1 MIFPGWELDIAQA
14 SSIQTGNSDVMGV
27 EFPKYREL
35 FFELLIVFRHMAAAI
50 VNGVQ
55 RNSHVDHNSRHDTA
69 AISQKGFF
77 RLGRCQ
83 DENGQALEYQAQ
95 RQQQNESRLK

>member
-35 FFELLIVFRHMAAAI
+35 FFELLIVFRHMASSGTVMLTTTVGTTLQRSARKVFSGWEDARTKTDKPWNIRPSDSSKMKAA
-50 VNGVQ
+50 
-55 RNSHVDHNSRHDTA
+55 
-69 AISQKGFF
+69 
-77 RLGRCQ
+77 
-83 DENGQALEYQAQ
+83 
-95 RQQQNESRLK
+95 